1 MMVFT
6 EAAELRVVGTQF
18 NVNARDEST
27 KLIVNEGEVILKR
40 TTDGESVNVTP
51 QHQVVASLRD
61 AKQLRSI
68 KRARQVHAWKS
79 DLQSETSHGKWIPST
94 MELVS
99 PDINQQINQVFD
111 NLSAIAVAAG
121 TTLNDAVK
129 LTVYLTDLG
138 HFSNVNEVMAQRLG
152 QPYPARVALEVSA
165 LPRSALVEIDAIV
178 AIS

>member
-1 MMVFT
+1 MKKT
-6 EAAELRVVGTQF
+6 
-18 NVNARDEST
+18 
-27 KLIVNEGEVILKR
+27 I
-40 TTDGESVNVTP
+40 TTDSAPAAIGTYSQAV
-51 QHQVVASLRD
+51 QHGGLLYVSGQ
-61 AKQLRSI
+61 
-68 KRARQVHAWKS
+68 
-79 DLQSETSHGKWIPST
+79 IPLDPAT

-99 PDINQQINQVFD
+99 SDIDQQINQVFD
-111 NLSAIAVAAG
+111 NLSAIAAAAG

-138 HFSNVNEVMAQRLG
+138 HFSSVNEVMSQRLA

>member
-1 MMVFT
+1 MKKT
-6 EAAELRVVGTQF
+6 
-18 NVNARDEST
+18 
-27 KLIVNEGEVILKR
+27 I
-40 TTDGESVNVTP
+40 TTDNAPAAIGTYSQAV
-51 QHQVVASLRD
+51 QHGGLLYVSGQIPLV
-61 AKQLRSI
+61 
-68 KRARQVHAWKS
+68 
-79 DLQSETSHGKWIPST
+79 PST

>member
-1 MMVFT
+1 MKKT
-6 EAAELRVVGTQF
+6 
-18 NVNARDEST
+18 
-27 KLIVNEGEVILKR
+27 I
-40 TTDGESVNVTP
+40 TTDNAPAAIGTYSQAV
-51 QHQVVASLRD
+51 QHGGLLYVSGQIPLV
-61 AKQLRSI
+61 
-68 KRARQVHAWKS
+68 
-79 DLQSETSHGKWIPST
+79 PST

-99 PDINQQINQVFD
+99 TDINQQINQVFD

-138 HFSNVNEVMAQRLG
+138 HFSSVNEVMAQRLG

>member
-1 MMVFT
+1 MKKT
-6 EAAELRVVGTQF
+6 
-18 NVNARDEST
+18 
-27 KLIVNEGEVILKR
+27 I
-40 TTDGESVNVTP
+40 TTDSAPAAIGTYSQAV
-51 QHQVVASLRD
+51 QHGGLLYVSGQ
-61 AKQLRSI
+61 
-68 KRARQVHAWKS
+68 
-79 DLQSETSHGKWIPST
+79 IPLVPAT

-99 PDINQQINQVFD
+99 PDIDQQINQVFD
-111 NLSAIAVAAG
+111 NLSAIAAAAG

-138 HFSNVNEVMAQRLG
+138 HFSSVNEVMTQRLA

>member
-1 MMVFT
+1 MKKT
-6 EAAELRVVGTQF
+6 
-18 NVNARDEST
+18 
-27 KLIVNEGEVILKR
+27 I
-40 TTDGESVNVTP
+40 TTDSAPAAIGTYSQAV
-51 QHQVVASLRD
+51 QHGGLLYVSGQ
-61 AKQLRSI
+61 
-68 KRARQVHAWKS
+68 
-79 DLQSETSHGKWIPST
+79 IPLVPGT

-99 PDINQQINQVFD
+99 SDIDQQINQVFD
-111 NLSAIAVAAG
+111 NLSAIAAAAG

-138 HFSNVNEVMAQRLG
+138 HFSSVNEVMSQRLA

>member
-1 MMVFT
+1 MKKT
-6 EAAELRVVGTQF
+6 
-18 NVNARDEST
+18 
-27 KLIVNEGEVILKR
+27 I
-40 TTDGESVNVTP
+40 TTDSAPAAIGTYSQAV
-51 QHQVVASLRD
+51 QHGGLLYVSGQ
-61 AKQLRSI
+61 
-68 KRARQVHAWKS
+68 
-79 DLQSETSHGKWIPST
+79 IPLVPAT

-99 PDINQQINQVFD
+99 SDINQQINQVFD
-111 NLSAIAVAAG
+111 NLSAIATAAG

-138 HFSNVNEVMAQRLG
+138 HFSSVNEVMSQRLA

>member
-1 MMVFT
+1 MKKT
-6 EAAELRVVGTQF
+6 
-18 NVNARDEST
+18 
-27 KLIVNEGEVILKR
+27 I
-40 TTDGESVNVTP
+40 TTDSAPAAIGTYSQAV
-51 QHQVVASLRD
+51 QHGGLLYVSGQ
-61 AKQLRSI
+61 
-68 KRARQVHAWKS
+68 
-79 DLQSETSHGKWIPST
+79 IPLVPAT

-99 PDINQQINQVFD
+99 SDINQQIDQVFD
-111 NLSAIAVAAG
+111 NLSAIAAAAG

-138 HFSNVNEVMAQRLG
+138 HFSSVNEVMSQRLA

>member
-1 MMVFT
+1 MKKT
-6 EAAELRVVGTQF
+6 
-18 NVNARDEST
+18 
-27 KLIVNEGEVILKR
+27 I
-40 TTDGESVNVTP
+40 TTDSAPAAIGTYS
-51 QHQVVASLRD
+51 QA
-61 AKQLRSI
+61 
-68 KRARQVHAWKS
+68 VH
-79 DLQSETSHGKWIPST
+79 HGGLLYVSGQIPLVPAT

-99 PDINQQINQVFD
+99 SDIDLQINQVFD
-111 NLSAIAVAAG
+111 NLSAIAAAAG

-138 HFSNVNEVMAQRLG
+138 HFSSVNKVMAQRLA

>member
-1 MMVFT
+1 MKKT
-6 EAAELRVVGTQF
+6 
-18 NVNARDEST
+18 
-27 KLIVNEGEVILKR
+27 I
-40 TTDGESVNVTP
+40 TTDSAPAAIGTYSQAV
-51 QHQVVASLRD
+51 QHGGLLYVSGQ
-61 AKQLRSI
+61 
-68 KRARQVHAWKS
+68 
-79 DLQSETSHGKWIPST
+79 IPLVPAT

-99 PDINQQINQVFD
+99 SDINQQINQVFD
-111 NLSAIAVAAG
+111 NLSAIAAASG

-138 HFSNVNEVMAQRLG
+138 HFSSVNEVMSQRLA

>member
-1 MMVFT
+1 MKKT
-6 EAAELRVVGTQF
+6 
-18 NVNARDEST
+18 
-27 KLIVNEGEVILKR
+27 I
-40 TTDGESVNVTP
+40 TTDNAPAAIGTYSQAV
-51 QHQVVASLRD
+51 QHGGLLYVSGQIPLV
-61 AKQLRSI
+61 
-68 KRARQVHAWKS
+68 
-79 DLQSETSHGKWIPST
+79 PST

-138 HFSNVNEVMAQRLG
+138 HFSSVNEVMAQRLG

>member
-1 MMVFT
+1 MKKT
-6 EAAELRVVGTQF
+6 
-18 NVNARDEST
+18 
-27 KLIVNEGEVILKR
+27 I
-40 TTDGESVNVTP
+40 TTDSAPAAIGIYSQAV
-51 QHQVVASLRD
+51 QHGGLLYVSGQ
-61 AKQLRSI
+61 
-68 KRARQVHAWKS
+68 
-79 DLQSETSHGKWIPST
+79 IPLVPAT

-99 PDINQQINQVFD
+99 PDIDQQINQVFD
-111 NLSAIAVAAG
+111 NLAAIAAAAG

-138 HFSNVNEVMAQRLG
+138 HFSSVNEVMSQRLA

>member
-1 MMVFT
+1 MKKT
-6 EAAELRVVGTQF
+6 
-18 NVNARDEST
+18 
-27 KLIVNEGEVILKR
+27 I
-40 TTDGESVNVTP
+40 TTDSAPAAIGTYSQAV
-51 QHQVVASLRD
+51 QHGRLLYVSGQ
-61 AKQLRSI
+61 
-68 KRARQVHAWKS
+68 
-79 DLQSETSHGKWIPST
+79 IPLVPAT

-99 PDINQQINQVFD
+99 SDINQQINQVFD
-111 NLSAIAVAAG
+111 NLSAIAAAAG

-138 HFSNVNEVMAQRLG
+138 HFSSVNEVMSQRLA

>member
-1 MMVFT
+1 MKKT
-6 EAAELRVVGTQF
+6 
-18 NVNARDEST
+18 
-27 KLIVNEGEVILKR
+27 I
-40 TTDGESVNVTP
+40 TTDSAPAAIGTYSQAV
-51 QHQVVASLRD
+51 QHGGLLYVSGQ
-61 AKQLRSI
+61 
-68 KRARQVHAWKS
+68 
-79 DLQSETSHGKWIPST
+79 IPLVPAT

-99 PDINQQINQVFD
+99 SDINQQINQVFD
-111 NLSAIAVAAG
+111 NLSAIAAAAG

-138 HFSNVNEVMAQRLG
+138 HFSSVNEVMSQRLA